1 MSASPIWLVPVSSVV
16 TRRLARRSALAV
28 ALALIIAVVTSP
40 AAAHAEGS
48 SPVSI
53 STLSP
58 AEVEQMLSSIPLKDL
73 SASQLGEVLAGHLG
87 ESPTSGLTGALERA
101 IAGLSG
107 KEGTLGQLAG
117 SSALASELEK
127 QLDGLSHSERVS
139 LEGVLGLL
147 GGKTLSSVLGEA
159 LGSLDTRQ
167 LVGVLLEKAGEPGQQ
182 VGPEQLIEQVLTAP
196 SPEKL
201 EKLLSTTLTG
211 QPFSTGTV
219 EELASQDGTTTK
231 ALAEDFAPTA
241 PQTIQESTMALTAP
255 LSDGKTLG
263 VLNALEG
270 IDIGTLTHE
279 LPGGSGGSGGSGAG
293 SGGGPGGSGGAGGTS
308 SSGAPGGTTVVEEM
322 TAPSAAAAA
331 KSAAASAKVKVVS
344 HKVKGDAVTLVVQVP
359 AAGRLTIAGAGVG
372 SADRQAEKA
381 ERLTVRLVLKR
392 PAVESLRRHRRL
404 EVKLDVSF
412 RPVSGAGSTAVTS
425 IRFG

>member
-73 SASQLGEVLAGHLG
+73 SASQLGEVLAAHLG

>member
-1 MSASPIWLVPVSSVV
+1 
-16 TRRLARRSALAV
+16 
-28 ALALIIAVVTSP
+28 
-40 AAAHAEGS
+40 
-48 SPVSI
+48 
-53 STLSP
+53 
-58 AEVEQMLSSIPLKDL
+58 MLSSIPLKDL

-101 IAGLSG
+101 VAGLSG